1 MSGKGFIS
9 NMDIKIN
16 LAGLIIEIEGF
27 PYKDVPDNMVPFIC
41 NNEKEAD
48 FKYRILVESELKSN
62 KGTLIF
68 ENNIRKIY
76 INNSKYC
83 VYFSYK
89 MGDDSSLEIST
100 VFDIESKKAQIYVDR
115 KFIDLTNGSGL
126 LMSSLDIDLVLLLFN
141 RIIMHASVVEYQN
154 QAILFSG
161 PSGIG
166 KSTQANLW
174 KKYMNADILNGDRA
188 TIDISKDVI
197 NVYGSPY
204 AGSSKIYRNESAP
217 IKAIILL
224 KQGEKNSIRQLVGME
239 LYRNMFPRFSLARWD
254 DKLSNISMNI
264 IEEIISRI
272 PVYELT
278 CLPDEEAVKLV
289 CDTVF

>member
-1 MSGKGFIS
+1 MSGKGFIN

-27 PYKDVPDNMVPFIC
+27 PYKEVPENMVTFIC

-48 FKYRILVESELKSN
+48 FKYRIMVESELKSD

-76 INNSKYC
+76 INNSKYF

-100 VFDIESKKAQIYVDR
+100 VFDIESKEAQIYVDR
-115 KFIDLTNGSGL
+115 KFIELTNGPGL

-161 PSGIG
+161 PSEIG

-188 TIDISKDVI
+188 TIDISKDI
-197 NVYGSPY
+197 TNVYGSPY

>member
-1 MSGKGFIS
+1 MLPFVC
-9 NMDIKIN
+9 
-16 LAGLIIEIEGF
+16 
-27 PYKDVPDNMVPFIC
+27 KDDM
-41 NNEKEAD
+41 EAD
-48 FKYRILVESELKSN
+48 FKYNITIKDIVDEDNGSLL
-62 KGTLIF
+62 F
-68 ENNIRKIY
+68 ENNVRKIY
-76 INNSKYC
+76 KRDNNYS
-83 VYFSYK
+83 VLFGYK
-89 MGDDSSLEIST
+89 MGNDICLKMKNM
-100 VFDIESKKAQIYVDR
+100 FDVKNKEANTCVEKQFIE
-115 KFIDLTNGSGL
+115 LTNNSGL

-141 RIIMHASVVEYQN
+141 RIIMHASVVEHQN

-188 TIDISKDVI
+188 TIDISKDII

-204 AGSSKIYRNESAP
+204 AGSSNIYRNEYAP
-217 IKAIILL
+217 LKAIVLL
-224 KQGEKNSIRQLVGME
+224 KRGKENSIRQLVGME
-239 LYRNMFPRFSLARWD
+239 LYRNMYPRFSLARWD
-254 DKLSNISMNI
+254 NKLSDISMNI
-264 IEEIISRI
+264 IEEIISKI

>member
-1 MSGKGFIS
+1 
-9 NMDIKIN
+9 
-16 LAGLIIEIEGF
+16 
-27 PYKDVPDNMVPFIC
+27 
-41 NNEKEAD
+41 
-48 FKYRILVESELKSN
+48 
-62 KGTLIF
+62 
-68 ENNIRKIY
+68 
-76 INNSKYC
+76 
-83 VYFSYK
+83 

-141 RIIMHASVVEYQN
+141 RIIMHASVVEHQN

-161 PSGIG
+161 PSGVG

-188 TIDISKDVI
+188 TIDISKDI
-197 NVYGSPY
+197 TNVYGSPY

>member
-1 MSGKGFIS
+1 
-9 NMDIKIN
+9 
-16 LAGLIIEIEGF
+16 
-27 PYKDVPDNMVPFIC
+27 MVPFIC

-48 FKYRILVESELKSN
+48 FKYRIMVESELKSD

-76 INNSKYC
+76 INNSKYF

-100 VFDIESKKAQIYVDR
+100 VFDIESKEAQIYVDR
-115 KFIDLTNGSGL
+115 KFIELTNGPGL

-161 PSGIG
+161 PSEIG

-188 TIDISKDVI
+188 TIDISKDI
-197 NVYGSPY
+197 TNVYGSPY

>member
-1 MSGKGFIS
+1 MSGKGFIN

-27 PYKDVPDNMVPFIC
+27 PYKEYPKIWC
-41 NNEKEAD
+41 LLYANNEKEAD
-48 FKYRILVESELKSN
+48 FKYRIMVESELKSD

-76 INNSKYC
+76 INNSKYF

-100 VFDIESKKAQIYVDR
+100 VFDIESKEAQIYVDR
-115 KFIDLTNGSGL
+115 KFIELTNGAGL

-161 PSGIG
+161 PSEIG

-188 TIDISKDVI
+188 TIDISKDI
-197 NVYGSPY
+197 TNVYGSPY
-204 AGSSKIYRNESAP
+204 AGSSKIYRNESA
-217 IKAIILL
+217 LL
-224 KQGEKNSIRQLVGME
+224 KQLFCLNREKNSIRQLVGME

>member
-1 MSGKGFIS
+1 MTVVWK
-9 NMDIKIN
+9 
-16 LAGLIIEIEGF
+16 
-27 PYKDVPDNMVPFIC
+27 
-41 NNEKEAD
+41 
-48 FKYRILVESELKSN
+48 
-62 KGTLIF
+62 
-68 ENNIRKIY
+68 
-76 INNSKYC
+76 
-83 VYFSYK
+83 
-89 MGDDSSLEIST
+89 IST
-100 VFDIESKKAQIYVDR
+100 VFDIESKEAQIYVDR
-115 KFIDLTNGSGL
+115 KFIELTNGPGL

-161 PSGIG
+161 PSEIG

-188 TIDISKDVI
+188 TIDISKDI
-197 NVYGSPY
+197 TNVYGSPY

-264 IEEIISRI
+264 IEEIISMETGI
-272 PVYELT
+272 
-278 CLPDEEAVKLV
+278 
-289 CDTVF
+289 